1 MLQNRLKRVAIVFLI
16 IFISLVARMF
26 YIQII
31 SSSMLSQKAS
41 AQRVSNIEIENV
53 RGDFLDRN
61 GIRFTSRIAKI
72 TAVLKPL
79 LLKKE
84 ADATLIEICSLTG
97 LDAQKTIEKIRT
109 TKNPI
114 LIDVDQETRAL
125 IMSKNIEGISF
136 VNSLDRYG
144 TDTKAKHILGYINQV
159 DNVGSFGLEKQYE
172 SILNFGKDTTIG
184 VVTDANNNLLDGLG
198 YRVIKPDTKQN
209 KKLDIQLTLD
219 YHIQSI
225 IENALDK
232 RGLTGAVVVED
243 VSNGNIVGICSK
255 PDFNPNDVQNYLN
268 NNKQPLYNRALA
280 QYNIGS
286 IFKLVDLAAVYEINP
301 SFNEI
306 YNCTGYIQVG
316 NSLIRCSSYE
326 KGGHGEIDISSALAN
341 SCNSYFINFSMNL
354 GIEPIL
360 SMAQSLGLG
369 KTTGLTLQKIDEAKG
384 VLPNSKDIVNPG
396 DLANISI
403 GQGSVLATPVQIAD
417 MVATIANGGN
427 KHNVNI
433 VNCVTD
439 NEGNKIRD
447 LANRSETRV
456 MSKATAQSIRD
467 LMVGVIRSG
476 TGKKA
481 NLDGYGG
488 AGGKTGSAE
497 TGQLIEG
504 EKVTQAWFAGFFPA
518 TKPKYS
524 VAIFIE
530 NGKSGSEAAAP
541 IFQEIGEEIIKK
553 GL

>member
-541 IFQEIGEEIIKK
+541 LFQEIGEEIIKK

>member
-16 IFISLVARMF
+16 IFIILVARMF

-61 GIRFTSRIAKI
+61 GIRLTSRNAKI

-84 ADATLIEICSLTG
+84 SDATLSEICSLTG
-97 LDAQKTIEKIRT
+97 LDEQRTIERIRT

-114 LIDVDQETRAL
+114 LINVDQETRAL

-159 DNVGSFGLEKQYE
+159 DNIGSFGLEKQYE

-209 KKLDIQLTLD
+209 KKLDIQLALD

-301 SFNEI
+301 SFNEL

-326 KGGHGEIDISSALAN
+326 KGGHGVIDISSALAN
-341 SCNSYFINFSMNL
+341 SCNSYFINFSLNL

-369 KTTGLTLQKIDEAKG
+369 NTTGLTLQKMDEAKG
-384 VLPNSKDIVNPG
+384 VLPKITDIVNPG

-427 KHNVNI
+427 KHTINI

-439 NEGNKIRD
+439 NEGSKIRD

-456 MSKATAQSIRD
+456 MSKATAQSIRT
-467 LMVGVIRSG
+467 LMEGVIRNG

-497 TGQLIEG
+497 TGQLIDG
-504 EKVTQAWFAGFFPA
+504 EKVTQAWFAGYFPA
-518 TKPKYS
+518 NKPKYS

-541 IFQEIGEEIIKK
+541 IFQEIAEEIVRK

>member
-61 GIRFTSRIAKI
+61 GIRFTSRISKI

-504 EKVTQAWFAGFFPA
+504 EKVTQAWFAGFFPV

>member
-1 MLQNRLKRVAIVFLI
+1 MLQNRLKRVAIAFLI
-16 IFISLVARMF
+16 IFIILVARMF

-31 SSSMLSQKAS
+31 TSNMLSQKAS

-61 GIRFTSRIAKI
+61 GIRLTSRNTKI

-84 ADATLIEICSLTG
+84 SDATLGEICSLTG
-97 LDAQKTIEKIRT
+97 LDEQRTIEKIRT

-114 LIDVDQETRAL
+114 LINVDQETRAL

-159 DNVGSFGLEKQYE
+159 DNIGSFGLEKQYE

-301 SFNEI
+301 SFNEL

-326 KGGHGEIDISSALAN
+326 KGGHGVIDISSALAN
-341 SCNSYFINFSMNL
+341 SCNSYFINFSLNL

-369 KTTGLTLQKIDEAKG
+369 NTTGLTLQKMDEAKG
-384 VLPNSKDIVNPG
+384 VLPKITDIVNPG

-427 KHNVNI
+427 KHTINI

-456 MSKATAQSIRD
+456 MSKATAQSIRT
-467 LMVGVIRSG
+467 LMEGVIRNG

-497 TGQLIEG
+497 TGQLIDG
-504 EKVTQAWFAGFFPA
+504 EKVTQAWFAGYFPA
-518 TKPKYS
+518 NKPKYS

-541 IFQEIGEEIIKK
+541 IFQEIAEEIVKK

>member
-172 SILNFGKDTTIG
+172 SILNIGKDTTIG

-417 MVATIANGGN
+417 MVATIAIGGN

-541 IFQEIGEEIIKK
+541 LFQEIGEEIIKK